1 MGSYWIESTKNME
14 KNYNK
19 LNENIETDICIIGA
33 GITGSLVAYYLS
45 KEGKNV
51 VLLEK
56 DKICEKTSG
65 NTTAKITSQHGL
77 FYNYLLQSDG
87 LEFAKKYYEANE
99 NSIKN
104 IENIVKNENI
114 DCDFEKQDAYIFTQ
128 KEDEIKKIKAE
139 FDAVKKI
146 GGIAEFTAKCSLPF
160 SVQGAIKFPNQA
172 QFNSRKFVIEL
183 LNKIE
188 KNGRLKIFENSKA
201 IDVKKDKDMYKI
213 YTKDNYVKAKY
224 VILACH
230 YPIINAPG
238 FYFFKMYQ
246 SRSHAIAIEA
256 ETDFFEGMYIN
267 SELPTKSFRTI
278 KYGDKRLLVIVGEDY
293 KTGSNID
300 YENINNN
307 LEKIAKDMYP
317 NCKIKYRWSAQD
329 CISLDKIPY
338 IGEFSKFMP
347 NVYIATGY
355 KKWGMTTA
363 DIAGNIICDKIMGRK
378 NEYED
383 IFKATRVEPI
393 KNIKEVENMLKQTA
407 KSLVI
412 EKLTIPKE
420 ELEEIKEGEGKL
432 ININGK
438 KVGVFVDENGK
449 VHAVQPICSHL
460 GCELSFNK
468 LEHTWDCPCHGSRFD
483 VDGKSLETPSIH
495 DLEKVEIE

>member
-1 MGSYWIESTKNME
+1 MNSYWIESTKNME

-19 LNENIETDICIIGA
+19 LNENIEADVCIIGA
-33 GITGSLVAYYLS
+33 GITGSLTAFYLA

-56 DKICEKTSG
+56 DKVCEKTSG

-77 FYNYLLQSDG
+77 FYNYLLQSEG
-87 LEFAKKYYEANE
+87 YEFAKKYYEANE

-128 KEDEIKKIKAE
+128 KEDEVKKIKDE
-139 FDAVKKI
+139 FFAVKKI
-146 GGIAEFTAKCSLPF
+146 GGTAEFTTKCNLPF
-160 SVQGAIKFPNQA
+160 SIQGAIKFPNQA

-183 LNKIE
+183 LNKTE
-188 KNGRLKIFENSKA
+188 KSGKLKIFENSKV
-201 IDVKKDKDMYKI
+201 IGVKKDEDMYKI

-224 VILACH
+224 VVLACH

-256 ETDFFEGMYIN
+256 ETEFFEGMYIN

-278 KYGDKRLLVIVGEDY
+278 KDGENKLLVIVGEDY
-293 KTGSNID
+293 KTGSKID
-300 YENINNN
+300 YENIYNK
-307 LEKIAKDMYP
+307 LEKIAKDIYP
-317 NCKIKYRWSAQD
+317 NCKVKYRWSAQD

-338 IGEFSKFMP
+338 IGKFSNFME
-347 NVYIATGY
+347 NVYIGTGY

-363 DIAGNIICDKIMGRK
+363 DISANIICDNIMGRK

-383 IFKATRVEPI
+383 IFKSTRTEPV
-393 KNIKEVENMLKQTA
+393 KNIKEVENMIKQTT
-407 KSLVI
+407 KSLVL
-412 EKLTIPKE
+412 EKITIPKQD
-420 ELEEIKEGEGKL
+420 LEEIKSGEGK
-432 ININGK
+432 IISVNGK
-438 KVGVFVDENGK
+438 KVGIYIDEIGK
-449 VHAVQPICSHL
+449 VHAIKPSCSHL
-460 GCELSFNK
+460 GCEMIFNK
-468 LEHTWDCPCHGSRFD
+468 LEKTWDCPCHGSRFD
-483 VDGKSLETPSIH
+483 VDGKSIETPSIH
-495 DLEKVEIE
+495 DLEKVELE